1 MFKNDIL
8 PEDLCQYITAFS
20 SSEPQMLKEIR
31 EKTEQKMHQP
41 HMISGV
47 LQGRLLSFLAK
58 MIQPKRILEI
68 GTYTGYATLCLAEG
82 LAPNGKIVTL
92 DRDDRVA
99 EFYRPFFAQSAF
111 SHQIEA
117 YLVDAMDFLDQKVD
131 EPWDLVFL
139 DANKKKYREYV
150 EKLLPQM
157 RQGGI
162 ILADNV
168 LWKNKVLKEIDSK
181 DKMTQSLHDFNI
193 FVKNDERLEAVM
205 LPIRDG
211 LTLIRKI

>member
-8 PEDLCQYITAFS
+8 LEDLCQYITAFS
-20 SSEPQMLKEIR
+20 SDEPQMLKEIR
-31 EKTEQKMHQP
+31 EKTEQEMHQP

-82 LAPNGKIVTL
+82 LAPDGKIVTL
-92 DRDDRVA
+92 DRDERA
-99 EFYRPFFAQSAF
+99 AAFYRPFFAQSAF

-117 YLVDAMDFLDQKVD
+117 HLVDAMDFLDQKVD

-139 DANKKKYREYV
+139 DANKKNTAN
-150 EKLLPQM
+150 M
-157 RQGGI
+157 
-162 ILADNV
+162 
-168 LWKNKVLKEIDSK
+168 
-181 DKMTQSLHDFNI
+181 
-193 FVKNDERLEAVM
+193 
-205 LPIRDG
+205 
-211 LTLIRKI
+211 

>member
-20 SSEPQMLKEIR
+20 SDEPPMLKEIR
-31 EKTEQKMHQP
+31 EKTEQEMHQP

-47 LQGRLLSFLAK
+47 LQGRLLSFLSK
-58 MIQPKRILEI
+58 IIRPKRILEI

-82 LAPNGKIVTL
+82 LPAEGKIVTL
-92 DRDDRVA
+92 DRDARTQ
-99 EFYRPFFAQSAF
+99 EFYRPFFEKSEFSA
-111 SHQIEA
+111 QIEA
-117 YLVDAMDFLDQKVD
+117 HLVDAMDFLAQNFAA
-131 EPWDLVFL
+131 PWDLVFL
-139 DANKKKYREYV
+139 DANKRKYREYV

-157 RQGGI
+157 KSGGI

-168 LWKNKVLKEIDSK
+168 LWKNKVMHPIDLN

-193 FVKNDERLEAVM
+193 FVKNDKRLETVM

>member
-20 SSEPQMLKEIR
+20 SDEPQMLKEIR
-31 EKTEQKMHQP
+31 EKTEQEMHQP

-82 LAPNGKIVTL
+82 LAPDGKIVTL
-92 DRDDRVA
+92 DRDERA
-99 EFYRPFFAQSAF
+99 AAFYRPFFAESAF

-117 YLVDAMDFLDQKVD
+117 HLVDAMDFLDQKMD

-168 LWKNKVLKEIDSK
+168 LWKNKVLHEIDSK